1 MLGAA
6 IFLPLLVAICLY
18 ALWRGGTDERI
29 VALTCLGGT
38 VATLLTVSPLT
49 SRYTDIESGLALVDF
64 VVLAGFV
71 GVALRSNRFWP
82 LWVAGLQLTTALGH
96 GFKALDGDLFRSLW
110 RRAAILELPDP
121 ADPGGGYMAH
131 ASSPVRRRLLRACGL
146 AAPRTS
152 G

>member
-6 IFLPLLVAICLY
+6 IFLPLLLAICLY

-38 VATLLTVSPLT
+38 AATLLTVSPMT
-49 SRYTDIESGLALVDF
+49 GRYADIEGGLALVDF

-96 GFKALDGDLFRSLW
+96 GFKAIDDNLVPGAYGAALQFWSYPILLILAVGTW
-110 RRAAILELPDP
+110 RRHRRQSGDDYCEHAA
-121 ADPGGGYMAH
+121 
-131 ASSPVRRRLLRACGL
+131 
-146 AAPRTS
+146 
-152 G
+152 